1 MAEQLHKVSI
11 KKVLGPINAGTAV
24 LLGNDEKTFVMF
36 IGTYEGA
43 AILRELNQET
53 PPRPMTH
60 DLLSYVLSGFDV
72 KVKQIVISDIVD
84 NTFCATLVLEQRC
97 VGPTAEW
104 NGKRNEVRI
113 DARPSDCLVL
123 ALKEKCDI
131 FATTSVL
138 EKVHDISEGV
148 QFGGLQGGKAAPGP
162 FGLKELDLSGLKDQ
176 LENFNV
182 DDMLEKDPEDAD
194 AEEDD

>member
-1 MAEQLHKVSI
+1 MAELHKVSI
-11 KKVLGPINAGTAV
+11 KKVLGPINSGTAV
-24 LLGNDEKTFVMF
+24 LLGNEQKTFVMF

-43 AILRELNQET
+43 AILRELNGET

-60 DLLSYVLSGFDV
+60 DLLSYVLSGFDIT
-72 KVKQIVISDIVD
+72 VKQIVISDIVD

-97 VGPTAEW
+97 SDASGDW

-131 FATTSVL
+131 YCTPQVL
-138 EKVHDISEGV
+138 EKVHDISDASAL
-148 QFGGLQGGKAAPGP
+148 GGSKKDPGP

-176 LENFNV
+176 LESFDL
-182 DDMLEKDPEDAD
+182 DDVLEKDQD
-194 AEEDD
+194 AEDDE

>member
-1 MAEQLHKVSI
+1 MPADALHKLQI

-24 LLGNDEKTFVMF
+24 LLGNEEKTFVMF
-36 IGTYEGA
+36 IGQYEGA
-43 AILRELNQET
+43 AILRELNGET

-60 DLLSYVLSGFDV
+60 DLLGYVLSGFDI
-72 KVKQIVISDIVD
+72 KVKQVVISDIVD

-97 VGPTAEW
+97 TDDADEW

-123 ALKEKCDI
+123 ALKEKAEI
-131 FATTSVL
+131 WATQAVL
-138 EKVHDISEGV
+138 DKVHDISEGL
-148 QFGGLQGGKAAPGP
+148 QPGGPKKPENP

-176 LENFNV
+176 LETF
-182 DDMLEKDPEDAD
+182 DTDGLPPKDEDED
-194 AEEDD
+194 EDD

>member
-1 MAEQLHKVSI
+1 MAEQLHKISI

-24 LLGNDEKTFVMF
+24 LLGNEQKTFVMF

-60 DLLSYVLSGFDV
+60 DLLSYVLSGFDIT
-72 KVKQIVISDIVD
+72 VKQIVISDIVD

-97 VGPTAEW
+97 VGPNAEF

-123 ALKEKCDI
+123 ALKEKVDLW
-131 FATTSVL
+131 ATTSVL

-148 QFGGLQGGKAAPGP
+148 QFGGLQQQKTPGP

-176 LENFNV
+176 LESFNV
-182 DDMLEKDPEDAD
+182 DDMLEKDAEDAD
-194 AEEDD
+194 AEEDDE

>member
-1 MAEQLHKVSI
+1 MPEQLHKISI

-43 AILRELNQET
+43 AILRELNDET

-60 DLLSYVLSGFDV
+60 DLLSYVLSGFDIT
-72 KVKQIVISDIVD
+72 VKQIVISDIVD
-84 NTFCATLVLEQRC
+84 NTFCATLVLEQKC
-97 VGPTAEW
+97 VGKNAEW
-104 NGKRNEVRI
+104 SGKRNEVRI

-123 ALKEKCDI
+123 ALKEKVDI
-131 FATTSVL
+131 WATSAVL

-148 QFGGLQGGKAAPGP
+148 QFGGLQGAKPQGP

-176 LENFNV
+176 LESFNI
-182 DDMLEKDPEDAD
+182 DDMLEKDPEDA
-194 AEEDD
+194 EEDDE

>member
-24 LLGNDEKTFVMF
+24 LLGNDTKTFVMF

-43 AILRELNQET
+43 AILRELNNET

-60 DLLSYVLSGFDV
+60 DLMSYVLSGFDIR
-72 KVKQIVISDIVD
+72 VKQIIISDIVD

-97 VGPTAEW
+97 VGENSEF

-123 ALKEKCDI
+123 ALKEKCEI
-131 FATTSVL
+131 FATQAVL
-138 EKVHDISEGV
+138 DKVHDISEGV
-148 QFGGLQGGKAAPGP
+148 QFGGLQPSKPTGP

-176 LENFNV
+176 LESFNI
-182 DDMLEKDPEDAD
+182 DDMLEKDPD
-194 AEEDD
+194 AEDDD